1 MRRRFRIP
9 WRRRRRRSCCTV
21 GFRRL
26 QSDGG
31 CYWAHRSPCHSFS
44 LSPYQNN
51 AFFCDWFLS
60 FNNSAAN
67 CIFFFKSKN
76 DVSFNYALY
85 NTSQFL
91 YLWDFIFHTV
101 EGRAELQKKIRYNLS
116 LSLSLSLY
124 ITQIVILV
132 LIFHVLPFT
141 FNFDLVAFFNQWWK
155 CGSYLEL

>member
-1 MRRRFRIP
+1 MRRGFRIP
-9 WRRRRRRSCCTV
+9 WRRSWCAV

-67 CIFFFKSKN
+67 CIFFFLNQKTTCRLTMPFIIRANSYIFGT
-76 DVSFNYALY
+76 SF
-85 NTSQFL
+85 
-91 YLWDFIFHTV
+91 FIQLR
-101 EGRAELQKKIRYNLS
+101 EELSFKKKLGTIS
-116 LSLSLSLY
+116 LSLHNPDCNSC
-124 ITQIVILV
+124 V
-132 LIFHVLPFT
+132 
-141 FNFDLVAFFNQWWK
+141 NFSCSAIYF
-155 CGSYLEL
+155 